1 MKLRYL
7 LAFGLMSPALLLR
20 AADSPIGATGWN
32 RDVVVENTA
41 TTPYTS
47 AAQPFDVPNNYGF
60 YQAGLS
66 GGTRG
71 LPATGF
77 FTSLLDGTTV
87 FHIQPYAANNMLQLS
102 ASTSSTGTLTLSTP
116 AAYSS
121 ISVLAA
127 AANSGASQGNLVIH
141 FADSTISPTLQF
153 NNSDW
158 FFQPNPA
165 IQGYGRLNLGSTT
178 PEDNGNSYP
187 ELYQTTLNLAALGLA
202 GKSII
207 SIDFIDLSTDPREST
222 GVFALSGTLVPEPVG
237 IGLLAVGTA
246 ALAVM
251 RRRKQATRGINCPG
265 QADHRP
271 VLLRT
276 GLY

>member
-87 FHIQPYAANNMLQLS
+87 FHFQPYAANNMLQLS
-102 ASTSSTGTLTLSTP
+102 ASTSSSGTLTLSTP
-116 AAYSS
+116 G
-121 ISVLAA
+121 ILFLAI
-127 AANSGASQGNLVIH
+127 GV
-141 FADSTISPTLQF
+141 
-153 NNSDW
+153 
-158 FFQPNPA
+158 
-165 IQGYGRLNLGSTT
+165 GR
-178 PEDNGNSYP
+178 
-187 ELYQTTLNLAALGLA
+187 
-202 GKSII
+202 
-207 SIDFIDLSTDPREST
+207 
-222 GVFALSGTLVPEPVG
+222 
-237 IGLLAVGTA
+237 
-246 ALAVM
+246 
-251 RRRKQATRGINCPG
+251 CG
-265 QADHRP
+265 Q
-271 VLLRT
+271 
-276 GLY
+276 

>member
-1 MKLRYL
+1 
-7 LAFGLMSPALLLR
+7 
-20 AADSPIGATGWN
+20 
-32 RDVVVENTA
+32 VVVENTA

-47 AAQPFDVPNNYGF
+47 AAQPFDVPNNYGS

-237 IGLLAVGTA
+237 IGLSAVGTA
-246 ALAVM
+246 AIAVM
-251 RRRKQATRGINCPG
+251 RRRK
-265 QADHRP
+265 
-271 VLLRT
+271 
-276 GLY
+276 